1 MHFQT
6 KRSSDDLQ
14 TELFDLIGFERI
26 ELIQL
31 LLEHRDELVRE
42 HALNKS
48 NMKQEIMSAAA
59 SKSPLMNLLTGNPTQ
74 NTRVILQC
82 FPDSVTLQKSHN
94 NRFSQYQMNSQ

>member
-1 MHFQT
+1 MVQGIPVTIRDAKLLLNLCFQT
-6 KRSSDDLQ
+6 KRTSDDLQ

-42 HALNKS
+42 HALNKT

-59 SKSPLMNLLTGNPTQ
+59 SKS
-74 NTRVILQC
+74 R
-82 FPDSVTLQKSHN
+82 
-94 NRFSQYQMNSQ
+94 

>member
-1 MHFQT
+1 MQCENFQT

-48 NMKQEIMSAAA
+48 SMKQEIMSAAA
-59 SKSPLMNLLTGNPTQ
+59 SKCSFLMNC
-74 NTRVILQC
+74 VI
-82 FPDSVTLQKSHN
+82 SKS
-94 NRFSQYQMNSQ
+94 NSM

>member
-1 MHFQT
+1 MYVTHLKGKLSRRDDDRPLPGGCHQENLAAPELQ
-6 KRSSDDLQ
+6 KLSQRSRGK

-42 HALNKS
+42 HALNKN

-59 SKSPLMNLLTGNPTQ
+59 SKLKPLQ
-74 NTRVILQC
+74 VS
-82 FPDSVTLQKSHN
+82 FPEC
-94 NRFSQYQMNSQ
+94 

>member
-1 MHFQT
+1 MLLVCFQT

-59 SKSPLMNLLTGNPTQ
+59 SECPQMIAMNE
-74 NTRVILQC
+74 RRC
-82 FPDSVTLQKSHN
+82 
-94 NRFSQYQMNSQ
+94 